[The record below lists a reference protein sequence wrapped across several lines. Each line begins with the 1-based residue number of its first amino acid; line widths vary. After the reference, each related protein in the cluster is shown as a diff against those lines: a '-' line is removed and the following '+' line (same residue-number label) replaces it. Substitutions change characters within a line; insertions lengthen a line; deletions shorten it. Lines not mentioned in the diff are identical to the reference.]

1 MFDTQ
6 KCLKALHT
14 QNSLNK
20 DLATVMQYFV
30 SAKMRTRLRKSAHC
44 DVTNGRQHL
53 SNDDIPS
60 QVFLPA
66 PLCAVQQIIIFSMKP
81 KLYILRGDC
90 KHRVK

>member
-6 KCLKALHT
+6 KCLKALYT

-44 DVTNGRQHL
+44 DVTKGANTSQMMTSPARCSSRHL
-53 SNDDIPS
+53 CVRSNKS
-60 QVFLPA
+60 SFLA
-66 PLCAVQQIIIFSMKP
+66 
-81 KLYILRGDC
+81 
-90 KHRVK
+90 